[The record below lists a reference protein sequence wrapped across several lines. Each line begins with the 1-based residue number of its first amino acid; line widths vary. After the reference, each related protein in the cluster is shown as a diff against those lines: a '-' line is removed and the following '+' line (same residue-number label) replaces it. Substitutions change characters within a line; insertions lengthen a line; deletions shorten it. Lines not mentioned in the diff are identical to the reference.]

1 MWLDGAIRVDC
12 RHRAIRADGARKIA
26 AVTEWHAPN
35 TVRGPVGQARI
46 RQQTEGIQ
54 HHVNVCF
61 FKRANQRGVPEIDDT
76 TTGERGLQ
84 ADRDKSV
91 RIAAKQGTIYPL
103 VQREEHVAQCPP
115 LGTGREQRQHDGR
128 DLGFLNCVQAR
139 VQPVGNRSAI
149 CDE

>member
-1 MWLDGAIRVDC
+1 
-12 RHRAIRADGARKIA
+12 
-26 AVTEWHAPN
+26 VTEWHAPN
-35 TVRGPVGQARI
+35 TIRGDVGQARI

-54 HHVNVCF
+54 HHVNLFF

-84 ADRDKSV
+84 VDRDKSV
-91 RIAAKQGTIYPL
+91 PIAAKQVTIYPL
-103 VQREEHVAQCPP
+103 VQREEQVAKFPP
-115 LGTGREQRQHDGR
+115 LFAGREQCQHDGCG
-128 DLGFLNCVQAR
+128 LGSLNRVQAL